1 MSSGYGLT
9 KPVKPK
15 SKDQETGVRPKRQ
28 DVIFTATPT
37 PIKWVIQLNSSEMA
51 MKVTHALKKVN
62 GNGKN

>member
-9 KPVKPK
+9 KPVTPK
-15 SKDQETGVRPKRQ
+15 SKDQQTGVRPKRQ

-51 MKVTHALKKVN
+51 VKVTHTLKKGN